1 LFYELNLKYKNKHIG
16 LFALSVTLG
25 VVAGNTEVAFSD
37 EGGYA
42 PLGFHPGSFYIFP
55 VVEIGIGYDD
65 NVFRVPENT
74 ERTEAFVNGP
84 ESDTVVTARASVAAN
99 SDWNRH
105 ELRGMASI
113 DLGKYSELSSED
125 FGNYAVDVDGKLDV
139 KRGQYATGN
148 AGFRK
153 GTESRSSVDDRELD
167 NFTDTPTVFGVEPTE
182 FFETYV
188 GAGYNYKPAKL
199 GASADLDYRTI
210 EYDDV
215 TNIFGENVDNSD
227 RNRSRTGA
235 RVRFGYEVMPQRSLY
250 VEGAVNSVDYDRPVD
265 NNGIERSSVGY
276 KATAGMHFDLSNLL
290 LGDIYVGYLEQNY
303 DSPTQGD
310 ISGSV
315 YGLGLQWYPSRLT
328 SINLHLDRNVE
339 ESTEATA
346 SGYLSTTARI
356 GVEHELKRNIIL
368 SANADYTEN
377 KFKQNLPG
385 QKEREDITGFGL
397 EGRYLISRRF
407 YTSLRYRHEYRNSD
421 IRLQEYTN
429 NRGLLT
435 LGVNW

>member
-1 LFYELNLKYKNKHIG
+1 LFCNLALKYKVKHIG

-37 EGGYA
+37 EVGYA

-65 NVFRVPENT
+65 NVFRVPENAK
-74 ERTEAFVNGP
+74 RTGAFVDGP
-84 ESDTVVTARASVAAN
+84 ESDAAVTARASVTAN

-105 ELRGMASI
+105 EMRGMASI

-125 FGNYAVDVDGKLDV
+125 FVNYKVGVDGKLDV

-148 AGFRK
+148 AGFGK
-153 GTESRSSVDDRELD
+153 GTESRSSVDDREVD
-167 NFTDTPTVFGVEPTE
+167 NFTETPTVYGVEPTQY
-182 FFETYV
+182 FETYV

-199 GASADLDYRTI
+199 GVSAGLDYRTI
-210 EYDDV
+210 DYDDV

-227 RNRSRTGA
+227 RNRARTDA
-235 RVRFGYEVMPQRSLY
+235 HVRFAYEVMPQRSLY
-250 VEGAVNSVDYDRPVD
+250 LEGAVNSVDYDRPVD
-265 NNGIERSSVGY
+265 NNGIERSSTGY
-276 KATAGMHFDLSNLL
+276 KATAGMNFDLSNLL
-290 LGDIYVGYLEQNY
+290 LGDIYAGYLEQNY

-310 ISGSV
+310 ISSSLFGF
-315 YGLGLQWYPSRLT
+315 GLQWFPSRLT
-328 SINLHLDRNVE
+328 SVGLRLDRNVE
-339 ESTEATA
+339 ESTEASA
-346 SGYLSTTARI
+346 SGYLSTTA
-356 GVEHELKRNIIL
+356 GVNINHELKRNIIL

-377 KFKQNLPG
+377 KFKQNVPG
-385 QKEREDITGFGL
+385 QKEREDITGLGL
-397 EGRYLISRRF
+397 EARYLISRRF

-421 IRLQEYTN
+421 IKLQEYTN
-429 NRGLLT
+429 NWGLIT